1 MTTLSLIVQDALDQ
15 LEWQDEITVDE
26 AAGTSQLKTLV
37 NLEDQSCTI
46 YIDTHEASDSIS
58 VFLYLPFC
66 VKAAHYPEACMLV
79 NAINTDAR
87 HGHLEIVADSGRIRL
102 VVSSDVEGANPTGLF
117 VVRMLQCGQ
126 ALLSHWIGA
135 LAAVAISG
143 RPAAA
148 VLAEMTTPTAV
159 DEPGAEGGEGA
170 TPVPVAIPAAAR
182 TLH

>member
-1 MTTLSLIVQDALDQ
+1 MTPLALIVQDALDQ
-15 LEWQDEITVDE
+15 LEWQDEISVDE

-37 NLEDQSCTI
+37 DLEDQSCTV

-79 NAINTDAR
+79 NAINAAAR
-87 HGHLEIVADSGRIRL
+87 HGHLEIVAESGRIRL
-102 VVSSDVEGANPTGLF
+102 VVSAEVEGANPTGLL

-148 VLAEMTTPTAV
+148 VLAEMTTSA
-159 DEPGAEGGEGA
+159 AEGEPAVEGVEGA
-170 TPVPVAIPAAAR
+170 TPAPVDKPAAAR

>member
-1 MTTLSLIVQDALDQ
+1 MTPLALIVQDALDQ
-15 LEWQDEITVDE
+15 LEWQDEISVDE

-37 NLEDQSCTI
+37 DLEDQSCPV

-79 NAINTDAR
+79 NAINTAAR

-102 VVSSDVEGANPTGLF
+102 VVSADVEGANPTGLF

-126 ALLSHWIGA
+126 ALLSHWMGA

-148 VLAEMTTPTAV
+148 VLAEMTTPETEDDPAV
-159 DEPGAEGGEGA
+159 EGVEGA
-170 TPVPVAIPAAAR
+170 TPVPVGNPAAAR

>member
-1 MTTLSLIVQDALDQ
+1 
-15 LEWQDEITVDE
+15 
-26 AAGTSQLKTLV
+26 
-37 NLEDQSCTI
+37 
-46 YIDTHEASDSIS
+46 
-58 VFLYLPFC
+58 
-66 VKAAHYPEACMLV
+66 MLV
-79 NAINTDAR
+79 NAINADAR

-102 VVSSDVEGANPTGLF
+102 VVSADVEGANPTGLF

-143 RPAAA
+143 RPAKA

-159 DEPGAEGGEGA
+159 EVPGAEGVAGA
-170 TPVPVAIPAAAR
+170 TPAPVENPVAAR

>member
-1 MTTLSLIVQDALDQ
+1 MTRLALIVQDALDQ

-37 NLEDQSCTI
+37 NLEDQSCTV

-58 VFLYLPFC
+58 VYLYLPFC
-66 VKAAHYPEACMLV
+66 VMTAHYPEACMLV

-102 VVSSDVEGANPTGLF
+102 VVSADVEGANPTGLF

-126 ALLSHWIGA
+126 ALLSHWMGA

-143 RPAAA
+143 HPAAA
-148 VLAEMTTPTAV
+148 VLAEMTTPAA
-159 DEPGAEGGEGA
+159 EGESGAEGVAGA
-170 TPVPVAIPAAAR
+170 TPAPVENPVAAR

>member
-1 MTTLSLIVQDALDQ
+1 MTPLALIVQDALDQ
-15 LEWQDEITVDE
+15 LEWQDEISVDE

-37 NLEDQSCTI
+37 NLEDQSCTV
-46 YIDTHEASDSIS
+46 YIDTHDASDAIS

-79 NAINTDAR
+79 NAINAAAR
-87 HGHLEIVADSGRIRL
+87 HGHLEIVAESGRIRL
-102 VVSSDVEGANPTGLF
+102 VVSADVEGANPTGLF
-117 VVRMLQCGQ
+117 VVRMLQCGES
-126 ALLSHWIGA
+126 LLSHWMGA

-148 VLAEMTTPTAV
+148 VLTEMTTPETEH
-159 DEPGAEGGEGA
+159 D
-170 TPVPVAIPAAAR
+170 PAAERVEGTNPVLADNPATAR